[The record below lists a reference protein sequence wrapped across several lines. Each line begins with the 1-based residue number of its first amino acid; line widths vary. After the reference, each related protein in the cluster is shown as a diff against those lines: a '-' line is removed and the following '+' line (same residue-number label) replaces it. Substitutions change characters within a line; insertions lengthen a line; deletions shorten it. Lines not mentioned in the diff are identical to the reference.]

1 VAGGVPVDIDIRQS
15 WRGWGIRRSLAVDN
29 FRSLW
34 ITQGAA
40 ALAPADVVLDDDG
53 FGVELLSDDFV
64 PESDDD
70 DDEDEAAAV
79 APASD
84 LVSDLAPDLASDL
97 LSVR

>member
-1 VAGGVPVDIDIRQS
+1 
-15 WRGWGIRRSLAVDN
+15 VDN
-29 FRSLW
+29 FRGLW

-53 FGVELLSDDFV
+53 FGVELLADDFV

-70 DDEDEAAAV
+70 DDEDEDDEAVAV

-84 LVSDLAPDLASDL
+84 LVSALAPALASDL